1 MSYVENKF
9 RKPCNFFSSQP
20 QITHSIKIIPSSYS
34 KLFAKWNLD
43 KFIYEN
49 GYVQSCLPIIFQYQP
64 ISLQYYWPSDEQPI
78 RFWLRVYKLHEAF
91 PIYEKIIP
99 ILTMCYYYRMDSAV
113 LVDAGCRVVSMDICS
128 RMVEFAQ
135 RNKQFLINQG
145 GQRFY
150 SWGND
155 LSSRYTIVEIE
166 PVQNLGGP
174 NFSTKPHR
182 KF

>member
-1 MSYVENKF
+1 MTN
-9 RKPCNFFSSQP
+9 
-20 QITHSIKIIPSSYS
+20 
-34 KLFAKWNLD
+34 
-43 KFIYEN
+43 
-49 GYVQSCLPIIFQYQP
+49 
-64 ISLQYYWPSDEQPI
+64 SL
-78 RFWLRVYKLHEAF
+78 LRVYKLHEEF
-91 PIYEKIIP
+91 SIYERIIP
-99 ILTMCYYYRMDSAV
+99 ILTMCLYYRMDSAV

-166 PVQNLGGP
+166 GPFKTEVVQTLAQNRIGNSRSKFCSVSKQGVLGPDEAVTVDSKCTCQYFLG
-174 NFSTKPHR
+174 
-182 KF
+182 

>member
-1 MSYVENKF
+1 MTN
-9 RKPCNFFSSQP
+9 
-20 QITHSIKIIPSSYS
+20 
-34 KLFAKWNLD
+34 
-43 KFIYEN
+43 
-49 GYVQSCLPIIFQYQP
+49 
-64 ISLQYYWPSDEQPI
+64 SL
-78 RFWLRVYKLHEAF
+78 LRVYKLHEEF
-91 PIYEKIIP
+91 SIYERIIP